1 MFDKKLLALG
11 YKRSAIR
18 EVYTHSLKRKA
29 EIGDDKVFDF
39 SLGNPSIP
47 APKIVEN
54 TINRILK
61 EEDSVKIH
69 GYTIAP
75 GDLSVR
81 NKIAK
86 YLNKTYGTDVK
97 GKYIFMTCGASSSL
111 AIIAKAVLFP
121 GDEVIVFAPHF
132 PEHRVYSEAVGGIVI
147 PIQPQKNFL
156 PNFDEFKNKITDK
169 TKLVIYNSP
178 NNPTGVF
185 YDEDT
190 IVKLTNILKEKE
202 NEYRHPIY
210 LLSDEPYREL
220 LYCGEKYPFIT
231 NYYDN
236 SFVAY
241 SFSKCLSLP
250 GERIG
255 YVLVNPNCKDVDDVY
270 ACVMGAARLLGYICA
285 PSLFQFMIPEV
296 LGYTSNLIE
305 YKENRDLLYKALID
319 IGYNAVFPT
328 GAYYLFVKALEE
340 DSEKFVEIAKKFE
353 LYLVPSDSFDY
364 PGYVRLSYCKNK
376 QMIIDSIPAF
386 KALFEYYENK
396 KSAI

>member
-18 EVYTHSLKRKA
+18 EVYTYALKRKA

-47 APKIVEN
+47 APKVVDE
-54 TINRILK
+54 TITKLLT
-61 EEDSVKIH
+61 EDDTVKIH

-75 GDLSVR
+75 GELSIR
-81 NKIAK
+81 EEIAK
-86 YLNKTYGTDVK
+86 YLNKTYGTSAE
-97 GKYIFMTCGASSSL
+97 GRYIFMTCGASSSL
-111 AIIAKAVLFP
+111 AIVAKALLFP

-132 PEHRVYSEAVGGIVI
+132 PEHRVYSEAVGGVVI
-147 PIQPQKNFL
+147 PIQPGLDFL
-156 PNFDEFKNKITDK
+156 PNFEEFESKITAK

-185 YDEDT
+185 YDENT
-190 IVKLTNILKEKE
+190 IIKLTNILKNKEKE
-202 NEYRHPIY
+202 YSHPIY

-220 LYCGEKYPFIT
+220 LYNNEKYPFIT
-231 NYYDN
+231 NYYNN
-236 SFVAY
+236 SLVAY
-241 SFSKCLSLP
+241 SFSKVLSLP

-255 YVLVNPNCKDVDDVY
+255 YVLVNPKCEDVADVF

-285 PSLFQFMIPEV
+285 PSLFQFMIPSV
-296 LGYTSNLIE
+296 LGYSSDLEE
-305 YKENRDLLYKALID
+305 YKINRDLLYKALVD
-319 IGYNAVFPT
+319 IGYEAVYPT
-328 GAYYLFVKALEE
+328 GAFYLFVKTLEP
-340 DSEKFVEIAKKFE
+340 DAEKFCEVAKKFE

-376 QMIIDSIPAF
+376 EMIISSIPAF
-386 KALFEYYENK
+386 KKLFEYYK
-396 KSAI
+396 R

>member
-305 YKENRDLLYKALID
+305 YKENRDLLYKALI
-319 IGYNAVFPT
+319 
-328 GAYYLFVKALEE
+328 
-340 DSEKFVEIAKKFE
+340 EIQM
-353 LYLVPSDSFDY
+353 V
-364 PGYVRLSYCKNK
+364 LS
-376 QMIIDSIPAF
+376 IW
-386 KALFEYYENK
+386 
-396 KSAI
+396 